1 MEALWDKI
9 SAIVA
14 ASITAMGGYY
24 VYDRKI
30 THDRLSRVEA
40 ELAQSKMD
48 IRVIEVKFVE
58 LKEDT
63 EEIKSSQKE
72 IISILT
78 KR

>member
-40 ELAQSKMD
+40 ELAQSKID